1 MRQNL
6 PPGWN
11 AGYDGINRHS
21 SFIILHSSFPLFV
34 GPVFAREL
42 VTAPRSWRLF
52 ATRAA
57 YVAALFLLV
66 CTTFLAFRFSQQRL
80 TIGDYARYGTFLF
93 QLLARLQLVVLTFF
107 AALSAAAAVA
117 HEKDRRTLELLLLTR
132 LNNSELVLGKLLA
145 SILRILMV
153 LAAAFPL
160 FVFIALF
167 GGISIGQIIRVF
179 AVTLATVL
187 AAGSLGG
194 LLALWR
200 EKTFQTL
207 ALTAMTLAAWFA
219 LGEIIAA
226 GVFGASI
233 RGASAAQWAET
244 LTPWRAVLAATRAQY
259 ASGSSIDFLRSVV
272 GGYAVFGLGL
282 AAVFNAI
289 AVWRVRVWNPT
300 RTQRLVLADDKE
312 GTIFTGRQSATTE
325 VAAPAVT
332 TRQPRPSRAVWDNPI
347 LWREIRTWAY
357 GTRILMIRVAY
368 LAMFALAAIAA
379 QRAVNAATFAHRAD
393 IATPL
398 ALLSVLS
405 LVLVNAQAVTSI
417 TSERDARALDL
428 LLVTDLTPKEIIFGK
443 LAGALYNAKEMILLP
458 LALCVYLAWNG
469 AIGGEN
475 LFFVCVGLV
484 VLVAFVTM
492 LGVHCGMT
500 YGSSLAAIT
509 VSLGT
514 VFFLFVGVWVSMQ
527 IMAAFRGDFYR
538 QFPVFLLINLVGA
551 LSLYVAL
558 GMRNPSTALA
568 IATFFA
574 PFATFYSITSFE
586 LGNTLGVFLTV
597 ATTYSFAT
605 LAMLVPAL
613 FEFDIATGRTTGGD
627 VG

>member
-1 MRQNL
+1 L
-6 PPGWN
+6 
-11 AGYDGINRHS
+11 
-21 SFIILHSSFPLFV
+21 LV

-57 YVAALFLLV
+57 YVATLFLLV
-66 CTTFLAFRFSQQRL
+66 CTTFLAFRFSQQQL

-145 SILRILMV
+145 SILRVLMV

-167 GGISIGQIIRVF
+167 GGISLGQIVRVF

-226 GVFGASI
+226 GAFGASF
-233 RGASAAQWAET
+233 RGASALAWAEA

-259 ASGSSIDFLRSVV
+259 ASGSAFEYLRTAI
-272 GGYAVFGLGL
+272 GGYVLFGLGL
-282 AAVFNAI
+282 TALFNII
-289 AVWRVRVWNPT
+289 AVWGVRVWNPT
-300 RTQRLVLADDKE
+300 RTQRIVAADDKE
-312 GTIFTGRQSATTE
+312 ATIFANRRATEET
-325 VAAPAVT
+325 VARPAIT
-332 TRQPRPSRAVWDNPI
+332 TRKPSPSREVWDNPI

-357 GTRILMIRVAY
+357 GTRILLIRVAY
-368 LAMFALAAIAA
+368 LAMFAVAAVSA
-379 QRAVNAATFAHRAD
+379 QGAVDAATFAHRAD

-405 LVLVNAQAVTSI
+405 LVLINAQSVTSI

-443 LAGALYNAKEMILLP
+443 LAGALYNAKEMVLLP
-458 LALCVYLAWNG
+458 LALCAYLAWSG

-475 LFFVCVGLV
+475 LFYVSAGLV

-538 QFPVFLLINLVGA
+538 QIFVFLTINVAGA
-551 LSLYVAL
+551 LALYVAL
-558 GMRNPSTALA
+558 GMRNQSSALA
-568 IATFFA
+568 VAA
-574 PFATFYSITSFE
+574 AVMPFATLYSITSYE
-586 LGNTLGVFLTV
+586 LGNTLGVFLTIA
-597 ATTYSFAT
+597 ATYAFAT
-605 LAMLVPAL
+605 LAMLIPAIY
-613 FEFDIATGRTTGGD
+613 EFDIATGRTTGD
-627 VG
+627 AAE

>member
-1 MRQNL
+1 M
-6 PPGWN
+6 
-11 AGYDGINRHS
+11 
-21 SFIILHSSFPLFV
+21 FV

-52 ATRAA
+52 AVRAV

-66 CTTFLAFRFSQQRL
+66 CTTFLAFHFSQQRL
-80 TIGDYARYGTFLF
+80 TLGDYARYGTFLF

-145 SILRILMV
+145 SILRVLMV

-160 FVFIALF
+160 FMLIALF
-167 GGISIGQIIRVF
+167 GGISVGQIARVF

-194 LLALWR
+194 LVALWR

-207 ALTAMTLAAWFA
+207 ALTAMALAGWFA
-219 LGEIIAA
+219 AGEIIAA
-226 GVFGASI
+226 GAFGASW
-233 RGASAAQWAET
+233 RGATSLQWAET
-244 LTPWRAVLAATRAQY
+244 LTPWRAVLAATRANY
-259 ASGSSIDFLRSVV
+259 DTGGVSGLLRSSVN
-272 GGYAVFGLGL
+272 GYVLFGVALTAALNGL
-282 AAVFNAI
+282 
-289 AVWRVRVWNPT
+289 AVWRVRIWNPT
-300 RTQRLVLADDKE
+300 RAQRITATDEKE
-312 GTIFTGRQSATTE
+312 GTIFAGRQGTIIAGAQSIPATR
-325 VAAPAVT
+325 VARAS
-332 TRQPRPSRAVWDNPI
+332 RQVWDNPI

-357 GTRILMIRVAY
+357 GTRILLIRVAY
-368 LAMFALAAIAA
+368 LAMFALAAVAA
-379 QRAVNAATFAHRAD
+379 YRAVGAASFAHRAE
-393 IATPL
+393 ITAPL
-398 ALLSVLS
+398 TLLAVLS
-405 LVLVNAQAVTSI
+405 LVLINAQSVTSI

-443 LAGALYNAKEMILLP
+443 LAGALYNAKEMVALP
-458 LALCVYLAWNG
+458 LALCIYLGWTG

-475 LFFVCVGLV
+475 LIYVCGGLLILV
-484 VLVAFVTM
+484 VFVTM

-514 VFFLFVGVWVSMQ
+514 VFFLFVGVWVCMQ
-527 IMAAFRGDFYR
+527 IMSAFRGDFYR
-538 QFPVFLLINLVGA
+538 QLPVFWLINLVGGIA
-551 LSLYVAL
+551 LYMAL
-558 GMRNPSTALA
+558 GMRNPSTALG
-568 IATFFA
+568 IATFLA

-586 LGNTLGVFLTV
+586 LGDTLGVFITISI
-597 ATTYSFAT
+597 TYGFAT

-613 FEFDIATGRTTGGD
+613 FEFDIATGRTSGGD
-627 VG
+627 AE